1 MGNVSRARR
10 SKLAVHRGARRCSV
24 YPTIKSG
31 EGQSAHHEPHMPPTL
46 TCPQRS
52 HAPKTAPRLVGPEY
66 DRAPRPT
73 CSELIP
79 HRAQAHRARRHA
91 PLQPQARR
99 SWLKKLAHV
108 SNTRAERALGSVFYP
123 MHFIPKM
130 ADHQGCAPFARAT
143 YHLPSREQQRP
154 TGFGGTADLA
164 LKAQEHARYARLMP
178 RAIPIGYAVPRDME
192 PMDATGAD

>member
-1 MGNVSRARR
+1 MRGDVLSIPRLSRA
-10 SKLAVHRGARRCSV
+10 KAKA
-24 YPTIKSG
+24 PTI
-31 EGQSAHHEPHMPPTL
+31 EPHMPPRL
-46 TCPQRS
+46 TCLQGS
-52 HAPKTAPRLVGPEY
+52 HAPKTAPRLVGPEH
-66 DRAPRPT
+66 DRPPRLT

-79 HRAQAHRARRHA
+79 HWAQAHRARRHA

-143 YHLPSREQQRP
+143 YRLPSREQQRP

-178 RAIPIGYAVPRDME
+178 RAIPIGYAVPSDME